1 MASINREWH
10 ESNRMPKNPTD
21 DQRIQWHIEHAKNC
35 SCRPIPQG
43 VIKLMQEKGIEMPKE
58 CKSN

>member
-1 MASINREWH
+1 
-10 ESNRMPKNPTD
+10 MPKNPTD